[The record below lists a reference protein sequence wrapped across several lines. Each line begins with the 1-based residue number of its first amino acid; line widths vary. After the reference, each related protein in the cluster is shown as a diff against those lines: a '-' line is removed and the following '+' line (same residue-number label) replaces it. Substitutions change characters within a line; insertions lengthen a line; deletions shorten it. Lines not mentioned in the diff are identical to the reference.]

1 MNRIFSAAL
10 FLACLGSAAKGHEF
24 WIDPVSHQVE
34 VGGDV
39 VAAIRVGQEY
49 KGSSYSYVPRNFR
62 RFDVGFGGK
71 VGPVEGRLGDR
82 PAASVATSDEGLMVL
97 IHATTD
103 TVLGWSEWEKFVNF
117 VEHKDAAWVLE
128 AHTARGLGEEDRREV
143 YSRYAK
149 SLVAVGSGE
158 GADFEAGLVTE
169 IIALENPYTGKMSDG
184 IDVRLIYEGAP
195 RSETQIEVFEK
206 AADESV
212 TIFTVQTDAD
222 GAATVPV
229 KPGYRYMLD
238 AVVLREPSAEL
249 AAEKNVQWESLWAN
263 LTFEVP
269 ESQ

>member
-1 MNRIFSAAL
+1 MNRSVFTSL
-10 FLACLGSAAKGHEF
+10 FLACLATTAKGHEF
-24 WIDPVSHQVE
+24 WIDPVSHHVATGAP
-34 VGGDV
+34 VI
-39 VAAIRVGQEY
+39 AAIRVGQEY
-49 KGSSYSYVPRNFR
+49 KGSSYSFVPSNFR
-62 RFDVGFGGK
+62 RFDVGFGGE
-71 VGPVEGRLGDR
+71 VAPVEGVLGDR
-82 PAASVATSDEGLMVL
+82 PAANVPTSEDGLMVL

-103 TVLGWSEWEKFVNF
+103 TTLGWSEWEKFVKF

-128 AHTARGLGEEDRREV
+128 AHGARGLGEEDRREL

-158 GADFEAGLVTE
+158 GADFEAGLLTE
-169 IIALENPYTGKMSDG
+169 IVALENPYTDNMADG
-184 IDVRLIYEGAP
+184 IDVRVLYEGAP
-195 RSETQIEVFEK
+195 RAETQVEVFEK

-212 TIFTVQTDAD
+212 KIFTVRTDVD

-238 AVVLREPSAEL
+238 AVVLREPSAEV

-269 ESQ
+269 AE